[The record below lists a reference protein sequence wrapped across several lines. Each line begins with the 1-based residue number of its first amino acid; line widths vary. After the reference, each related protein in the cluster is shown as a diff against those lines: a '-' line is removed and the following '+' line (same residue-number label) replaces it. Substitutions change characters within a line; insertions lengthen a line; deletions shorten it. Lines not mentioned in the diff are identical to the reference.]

1 MQNTMPLR
9 LVLLTSS
16 QSSGGAAI
24 ACMRQARALRQAGH
38 HVTVMSP
45 ETWWP
50 DGILG
55 KWMRRWYTLRKHL
68 VYKLQQFL
76 VWTPGAMFSGN
87 PWPSSDPRRMAHPA
101 LQEADAVV
109 LHWINHGFLG
119 SADLQAL
126 LELDKPILWH
136 MHDQWAFTG
145 GCHYSG
151 ACLAF
156 ERSCGSCPQLRHR
169 GPDDRSRQQFSE
181 RQKWA
186 TQAGNRLA
194 LVAPSLWLA
203 GMAAKSGIVQ
213 GSGALV
219 CCIPNPFD
227 SEADG
232 QGLEPR
238 LTVNGLA
245 RPRLFFAAVNP
256 SDPRKG
262 WDLLMMA
269 LEHLGREGLVFDV
282 EVAGKVTDATR
293 QQVQALEAG
302 GHRISWLGLLGPL
315 AMQQA
320 YARADFFV
328 IPSLQEN
335 FPNTILES
343 FAVGTPVVGFAAGGI
358 ADMIVEGQNGA
369 LAPPVDPWASESAK
383 TMAAM
388 NLASAMVRV
397 VKHPQGDLL
406 RQGAYQSLDLV
417 RPERIARAY
426 SELVQDML
434 KKPST
439 AL

>member
-1 MQNTMPLR
+1 
-9 LVLLTSS
+9 
-16 QSSGGAAI
+16 
-24 ACMRQARALRQAGH
+24 
-38 HVTVMSP
+38 
-45 ETWWP
+45 
-50 DGILG
+50 
-55 KWMRRWYTLRKHL
+55 
-68 VYKLQQFL
+68 
-76 VWTPGAMFSGN
+76 
-87 PWPSSDPRRMAHPA
+87 
-101 LQEADAVV
+101 
-109 LHWINHGFLG
+109 
-119 SADLQAL
+119 
-126 LELDKPILWH
+126 
-136 MHDQWAFTG
+136 
-145 GCHYSG
+145 
-151 ACLAF
+151 
-156 ERSCGSCPQLRHR
+156 
-169 GPDDRSRQQFSE
+169 
-181 RQKWA
+181 
-186 TQAGNRLA
+186 
-194 LVAPSLWLA
+194 
-203 GMAAKSGIVQ
+203 MAAKSGIVQ

-369 LAPPVDPWASESAK
+369 LAPAVDPWASESAK

-397 VKHPQGDLL
+397 VKHPQGHLL
-406 RQGAYQSLDLV
+406 RQGAHQSLDLV
-417 RPERIARAY
+417 RPERIAKAY
-426 SELVQDML
+426 IELVQDML